1 MTHAAAATRTLR
13 SPRRRPHGPAA
24 GERAGAVSGA
34 VGASALVIAMCI
46 LSSTPSLD
54 STPAAVRA
62 HLGSHYPVTIAAAST
77 IVVAALL
84 LVPFLASLRTDTA
97 RRTDVAQWRRT
108 VTLVAGAIGT
118 AMLALTGAPPL
129 APRHSGLRR
138 PVIRGSAGQ
147 GFLVSG
153 ECVLADRADSSPSSG
168 LFQRGPAGRPPRRC
182 RLWPHR

>member
-1 MTHAAAATRTLR
+1 
-13 SPRRRPHGPAA
+13 
-24 GERAGAVSGA
+24 
-34 VGASALVIAMCI
+34 MCI

-54 STPAAVRA
+54 STPAALRA
-62 HLGSHYPVTIAAAST
+62 HLGSHFPVTIAAAST

-84 LVPFLASLRTDTA
+84 LVPSASLRTDTA

-108 VTLVAGAIGT
+108 VTLVADAIGT

-153 ECVLADRADSSPSSG
+153 ECVLADRADSSPSSE
-168 LFQRGPAGRPPRRC
+168 LFQRARRPTTETVSPMAA
-182 RLWPHR
+182 PMSDPTTTSPG

>member
-1 MTHAAAATRTLR
+1 
-13 SPRRRPHGPAA
+13 
-24 GERAGAVSGA
+24 
-34 VGASALVIAMCI
+34 
-46 LSSTPSLD
+46 
-54 STPAAVRA
+54 
-62 HLGSHYPVTIAAAST
+62 LGSHYPVTIAAAST

-138 PVIRGSAGQ
+138 PVIRARPGKISWSLASVCWPTERTRLLAAASFSEGPPADHRDGVAYGRTDERSDDHITGIVHSRVYARVPNDGGQ
-147 GFLVSG
+147 
-153 ECVLADRADSSPSSG
+153 DP
-168 LFQRGPAGRPPRRC
+168 
-182 RLWPHR
+182 